1 MYRLRAWFIAD
12 PLVILATIFFASV
25 SMFVSLFDRTGR
37 RQAAIARAWAKV
49 VVAVWGVRVRV
60 QGCEKI
66 APEASYI
73 FASSHA
79 SYMDT
84 PVILA
89 NIPVQFR
96 FLAKK
101 GLFSVPFLGWHL
113 TRAGHVPV
121 YRDNPRAAVKTLGLA
136 ADNVQKRGISLL
148 VFPEGGRT
156 ETGVLQDFKDGA
168 AYMAIRAGV
177 PIVPVALIGTR
188 KVLPFG
194 SGTPRGGIVATRIG
208 DPIPTTGLKLHDRGC
223 LTQQVRD
230 HVATLLEERP
240 VAHLLS

>member
-12 PLVILATIFFASV
+12 PLIVVATILFASV
-25 SMFVSLFDRTGR
+25 SIFISLFDRTGR
-37 RQAAIARAWAKV
+37 RQAAIARAWSKV
-49 VVAVWGVRVRV
+49 LLLASGVKVRV
-60 QGCEKI
+60 QGRDKI
-66 APEASYI
+66 APDGSYI

-113 TRAGHVPV
+113 ARAGHVPV

-156 ETGVLQDFKDGA
+156 PTGELQEFKDGA

-188 KVLPFG
+188 AVLPLG
-194 SGTPRGGIVATRIG
+194 SGTPRSGMVEMRIG
-208 DPIPTTGLKLHDRGC
+208 DPIPTAGLKLHDRAR

-230 HVATLLEERP
+230 HIVSLLQEEP
-240 VAHLLS
+240 IHA

>member
-1 MYRLRAWFIAD
+1 MYRLRAWLFAD
-12 PLVILATIFFASV
+12 PIIIVATILFASV
-25 SMFVSLFDRTGR
+25 SILTSLFDRTGR
-37 RQAAIARAWAKV
+37 RQAAIARAWSKV
-49 VVAVWGVRVRV
+49 LLFASGVKVRTD
-60 QGCEKI
+60 GRDKI
-66 APEASYI
+66 DRNGSYI
-73 FASSHA
+73 FASNHA

-101 GLFSVPFLGWHL
+101 GLFSIPFLGWHL

-136 ADNVQKRGISLL
+136 ADRVQKQGISLL

-156 ETGVLQDFKDGA
+156 QDGELQEFKDGA

-188 KVLPFG
+188 PILPFG
-194 SGTPRGGIVATRIG
+194 SGTPRSGTVEMRIG
-208 DPIPTTGLKLHDRGC
+208 EPIPTAGLKLHDRAR
-223 LTQQVRD
+223 LTQDVRD
-230 HVATLLEERP
+230 RVLELQGGAVKVR
-240 VAHLLS
+240 SN

>member
-12 PLVILATIFFASV
+12 PLVVVATIFFASI
-25 SMFVSLFDRTGR
+25 SMFLSLFDRTGR
-37 RQAAIARAWAKV
+37 RQAAIARAWSKV
-49 VVAVWGVRVRV
+49 LLAVCGVRVRM
-60 QGCEKI
+60 QGREKI
-66 APEASYI
+66 APDGSYI

-121 YRDNPRAAVKTLGLA
+121 YRDNPRAAVRTLGLA
-136 ADNVQKRGISLL
+136 ADAVQKRGISLL

-156 ETGVLQDFKDGA
+156 PTGELQEFKDGA
-168 AYMAIRAGV
+168 AYIAIRAGV

-188 KVLPFG
+188 AVLPFG
-194 SGTPRGGIVATRIG
+194 SGTPRSGTVEMRVG
-208 DPIPTTGLKLHDRGC
+208 DPITTIGLKLHDRAR
-223 LTQQVRD
+223 LTQEVRERI
-230 HVATLLEERP
+230 VALLQDEP
-240 VAHLLS
+240 VHA

>member
-37 RQAAIARAWAKV
+37 RQAAIARAWSKV
-49 VVAVWGVRVRV
+49 LLAVCGVRVRL

-101 GLFSVPFLGWHL
+101 GLFSVPFMGWHL

-136 ADNVQKRGISLL
+136 ADAVQKRGISLL

-156 ETGVLQDFKDGA
+156 PTGELQEFKDGA
-168 AYMAIRAGV
+168 AYIAIRAGV

-188 KVLPFG
+188 AVLPFG
-194 SGTPRGGIVATRIG
+194 SGTPRSGTVEMRVG
-208 DPIPTTGLKLHDRGC
+208 DPIPTAGLKLHDRAR
-223 LTQQVRD
+223 LTKEVRD
-230 HVATLLEERP
+230 HVVALLQNEP
-240 VAHLLS
+240 VQA